1 MNDPK
6 PTPSDRTRLLRAA
19 ADDALTESERS
30 ELGTHLA
37 QRPDD
42 RAVIDFERQLRTELG
57 RVFASDEAPVAL
69 EQRIRQLGGQTRPRR
84 LRRIALLA
92 AAAVVLIIGALG
104 IRSAIRGNV
113 DEFGFEGRGKLVRFL
128 GTHPQDCPI
137 TIERTLAEFHV
148 QRFDGA
154 LSELGSLLGQA
165 PRLGDFT
172 KAGLEFRGMGR
183 CGIPGQ
189 GLSMHIQMMG
199 APGSPLEG
207 AMLSLYVQRDD
218 GRLPISDGSTYR
230 LEPKAQDLANV
241 QMYVWRHEGL
251 DYFVVTPNVEAALVA
266 LASAGAPPV
275 SQTL

>member
-1 MNDPK
+1 MTDRE

-42 RAVIDFERQLRTELG
+42 RAVIDFERQLRSELG
-57 RVFASDEAPVAL
+57 RVLESDEAPVAL
-69 EQRIRQLGGQTRPRR
+69 EQRIRELAQPRPRW

-92 AAAVVLIIGALG
+92 AAALVLILGAIG
-104 IRSAIRGNV
+104 IRSAIFGNV

-154 LSELGSLLGQA
+154 LSELGSLLGEA
-165 PRLGDFT
+165 PRLGDLT
-172 KAGLEFRGMGR
+172 KSGFEFRGMGR

-189 GLSMHIQMMG
+189 GLSMHIVMMG
-199 APGSPLEG
+199 APGTPLEG

-218 GRLPISDGSTYR
+218 GRLPIFDGSTYR

-241 QMYVWRHEGL
+241 QMYVWRREGL
-251 DYFVVTPNVEAALVA
+251 DYFLVTPIVEAALVA